1 MKGESDRAEETEE
14 GSIVIA
20 PPPMAVI
27 FGGPLSPFLFR
38 AESGRG
44 DALGPRRTE

>member
-1 MKGESDRAEETEE
+1 MKGESDRAEETEG
-14 GSIVIA
+14 GSIVA
-20 PPPMAVI
+20 PPMVVI
-27 FGGPLSPFLFR
+27 FGRLLSPFLFR